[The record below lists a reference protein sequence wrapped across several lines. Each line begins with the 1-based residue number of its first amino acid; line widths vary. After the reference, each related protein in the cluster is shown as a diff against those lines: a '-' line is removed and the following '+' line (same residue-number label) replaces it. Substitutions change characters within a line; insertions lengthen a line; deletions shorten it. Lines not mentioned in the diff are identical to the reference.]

1 MALSWRAALLA
12 ALGLPLTILFP
23 SRTTAWAWL
32 LCVAA
37 ISLIDAVVA
46 QSPRMYTLERHVIGP
61 IRADETT
68 TSTVTV
74 RSPFPRAARIEV
86 RDAWPPSLRPSP
98 AHHRG
103 SVAAPAPATF
113 VTTLAPERRGIRQAD
128 YVTVRVW
135 GPLGLAAR
143 QISVAAPCSLDVLPE
158 FRSRRLIP
166 SRLAQLQE
174 LEGSSA
180 VILRGPG
187 TEFDSLRDY
196 VRGDDPRDIDWRASA
211 RSDDLVVRTWR
222 PERDRHVVL
231 VVDTG
236 RASALLLGAPKAAGS
251 HTKGTIS
258 AEDDR
263 VQRDTLDLGVAPRLD
278 AGIEA
283 ALLMEA
289 LADKAGDK
297 VHFLAVDRQVR
308 ARVSGLKGASL
319 LNATARALQQISP
332 SLEPI
337 DWQLVAREV
346 RRTVRQRSLVLL
358 LTEIPPVGTDPEF
371 LEAISHMASSHTVVV
386 ASANDPTVPELLA
399 ARETSADIYTA
410 AAASALA
417 HESAAGVMQLRR
429 MGAIAVSEDA
439 GLLAA
444 RTADTYID
452 LKRQGIL

>member
-12 ALGLPLTILFP
+12 AAGLPLMILFP
-23 SRTTAWAWL
+23 SRTMAWAWL
-32 LCVAA
+32 LCVVAL
-37 ISLIDAVVA
+37 SVIDAVVA
-46 QSPRMYTLERHVIGP
+46 QSPRQYTIERHVVGP
-61 IRADETT
+61 IRADQTT

-74 RSPFPRAARIEV
+74 RSPFPRRARIEV
-86 RDAWPPSLRPSP
+86 RDGWPPSLRPVP
-98 AHHRG
+98 AHHRA
-103 SVAAPAPATF
+103 SVAASVPATF
-113 VTTLAPERRGIRQAD
+113 ITTLAPERRGVRQAD
-128 YVTVRVW
+128 YVTLRVW

-143 QISVAAPCSLDVLPE
+143 QVSIAVPCSLDVLPE
-158 FRSRRLIP
+158 FRSRRLLP

-211 RSDDLVVRTWR
+211 RADDLIVRTWR
-222 PERDRHVVL
+222 PERDRHVMLVL
-231 VVDTG
+231 DTG
-236 RASALLLGAPKAAGS
+236 RASALLLGAPKAEAPPES
-251 HTKGTIS
+251 TSEHS
-258 AEDDR
+258 DR
-263 VQRDTLDLGVAPRLD
+263 VHRDTLDLGVAPRLD

-308 ARVSGLKGASL
+308 ARVSGVKGANL
-319 LNATARALQQISP
+319 LNATARSLQSITP

-337 DWQLVAREV
+337 DWQLVAAEV
-346 RRTVRQRSLVLL
+346 RRTLRQRSLVIL

-371 LEAISHMASSHTVVV
+371 LEAVSQMASSHTVVV
-386 ASANDPTVPELLA
+386 ASANDPTLPELLA
-399 ARETSADIYTA
+399 SRETSADIYTA
-410 AAASALA
+410 AAASAVV
-417 HESAAGVMQLRR
+417 HESMAGVVQVRR
-429 MGAIAVSEDA
+429 VGAVAVSEDA

>member
-12 ALGLPLTILFP
+12 AAGLPLMILFP
-23 SRTTAWAWL
+23 SRTMAWAWL
-32 LCVAA
+32 LCVVAL
-37 ISLIDAVVA
+37 SVIDAVVA
-46 QSPRMYTLERHVIGP
+46 QSPRQYTIERHVVGP
-61 IRADETT
+61 IRADQTT

-74 RSPFPRAARIEV
+74 RSPFPRGARIEV
-86 RDAWPPSLRPSP
+86 RDAWPPSLRPVP
-98 AHHRG
+98 AHHRA
-103 SVAAPAPATF
+103 SVAASVPATF
-113 VTTLAPERRGIRQAD
+113 ITTLAPERRGVRQAD
-128 YVTVRVW
+128 YVTLRVW

-143 QISVAAPCSLDVLPE
+143 QVSIAVPCSLDVLPE
-158 FRSRRLIP
+158 FRSRRLLP

-211 RSDDLVVRTWR
+211 RADDLIVRTWR
-222 PERDRHVVL
+222 PERDRHVMLVL
-231 VVDTG
+231 DTG
-236 RASALLLGAPKAAGS
+236 RASALLLGAPKAEAPPES
-251 HTKGTIS
+251 TSEHS
-258 AEDDR
+258 DR
-263 VQRDTLDLGVAPRLD
+263 VHRDTLDLGVAPRLD

-308 ARVSGLKGASL
+308 ARVSGVKGANL
-319 LNATARALQQISP
+319 LNATARSLQSITP

-337 DWQLVAREV
+337 DWQLVAAEV
-346 RRTVRQRSLVLL
+346 RRTLRQRSLVIL

-371 LEAISHMASSHTVVV
+371 LEAVSQMASSHTVVV
-386 ASANDPTVPELLA
+386 ASANDPTLPELLA
-399 ARETSADIYTA
+399 SRETSADIYTA
-410 AAASALA
+410 AAASAVV
-417 HESAAGVMQLRR
+417 HESMAGVVQVRR
-429 MGAIAVSEDA
+429 VGAVAVSEDA

>member
-23 SRTTAWAWL
+23 SRVTAWAWL

-37 ISLIDAVVA
+37 LSLIDTVAA

-61 IRADETT
+61 IRADQTT

-74 RSPFPRAARIEV
+74 RSPFSRVARIEV

-103 SVAAPAPATF
+103 TLASSAPATF
-113 VTTLAPERRGIRQAD
+113 VTTLAPERRGVRQAD

-143 QISVAAPCSLDVLPE
+143 QVSVAVPCSLDVLPE

-166 SRLAQLQE
+166 SRLARLQE

-222 PERDRHVVL
+222 PERDRHVVI

-236 RASALLLGAPKAAGS
+236 RASALLLGAPQASSPHPQGQ
-251 HTKGTIS
+251 IS
-258 AEDDR
+258 AEQDR
-263 VQRDTLDLGVAPRLD
+263 TQRDTLDLGVAPRLD

-297 VHFLAVDRQVR
+297 VHFLAIDRQVR

-319 LNATARALQQISP
+319 LNATARALQEISP

-337 DWQLVAREV
+337 DWQLVAGEV

-371 LEAISHMASSHTVVV
+371 LEAVSQLTASHTVVV

-417 HESAAGVMQLRR
+417 HEGAAGVVQVRR
-429 MGAIAVSEDA
+429 VGAITVSEDA

>member
-1 MALSWRAALLA
+1 MAFSWRAALLA
-12 ALGLPLTILFP
+12 AAGLPLVILFP
-23 SRTTAWAWL
+23 SRTMVWAWL

-37 ISLIDAVVA
+37 LSLIDAVVA
-46 QSPRMYTLERHVIGP
+46 QSPRHYTIERHVIGP
-61 IRADETT
+61 IRADQTT

-74 RSPFPRAARIEV
+74 RSPFSRGSRIEV

-103 SVAAPAPATF
+103 AVAASSPATF
-113 VTTLAPERRGIRQAD
+113 VTTLAPERRGVRQAD

-135 GPLGLAAR
+135 GPLGIAAR
-143 QISVAAPCSLDVLPE
+143 QVSIAVPCSLDVLPE
-158 FRSRRLIP
+158 FRSRRLLP

-211 RSDDLVVRTWR
+211 RAGDLIVRTWR
-222 PERDRHVVL
+222 PERDRHVMLVL
-231 VVDTG
+231 DTG
-236 RASALLLGAPKAAGS
+236 RASALLLGAPKAAAS
-251 HTKGTIS
+251 STSTSEHSDK
-258 AEDDR
+258 

-278 AGIEA
+278 AGIET

-308 ARVSGLKGASL
+308 ARVSGMKGANL
-319 LNATARALQQISP
+319 LNATARSLQNIGP
-332 SLEPI
+332 SLDPI
-337 DWQLVAREV
+337 DWQLVTTEV
-346 RRTVRQRSLVLL
+346 RRTLRQRSLVIL

-371 LEAISHMASSHTVVV
+371 LEAVSQMTASHTVIV
-386 ASANDPTVPELLA
+386 ASANDPTLPELLA

-410 AAASALA
+410 AAASAVA
-417 HESAAGVMQLRR
+417 HESVAGVMQVRR
-429 MGAIAVSEDA
+429 VGAVAVLENA

-444 RTADTYID
+444 RTADTYIE
-452 LKRQGIL
+452 LKRQGVL